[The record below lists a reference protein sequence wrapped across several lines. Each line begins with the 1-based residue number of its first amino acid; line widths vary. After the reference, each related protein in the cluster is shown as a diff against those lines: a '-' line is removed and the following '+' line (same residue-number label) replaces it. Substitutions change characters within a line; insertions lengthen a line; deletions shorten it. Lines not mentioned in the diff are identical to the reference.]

1 MLGDDPDDPGRD
13 AARSAGP
20 PPRARRSRRTRSSV
34 TAAARPRSPGVEAR
48 DADGVPGR
56 PPASDDRAAA
66 ISSRAW
72 SRACSV
78 DTCCFSCPVSRAA
91 DVLPATPAA
100 AQPMASAATTARGHR
115 KRPMTRHDTLPRRK
129 GGPTMTTRR
138 EFLGTTTGALAGLA
152 FVGCDLLAA
161 APVRA
166 QTRRREVVVS
176 GRRVK
181 TVDVHAHCAVPE
193 AMALMG
199 LKAAPQSLIMGQDR
213 IRAMDEQGIDV
224 EALSINPYWYKA
236 ERDLA
241 RALVK
246 IQNEKLAELCASRPD
261 RFVAFATV
269 ALQYPDLAA
278 EQLEEG
284 VKKLGLRGGSIGCSV
299 NGEELS
305 DPKFHPFWAKAEQL
319 GCLIFIHPLGGT
331 AGFEQRLRGNGGL
344 ANVIGNPL
352 DTTIALSHLIFEG
365 TLDRFPGLKIC
376 AAHGGGYLPS
386 YAARSDGGCVTFPD
400 RCPKPLAKRPT
411 EYLRRLYYDSIVFTP
426 EALRHLAAE
435 VGSGQI
441 VMGTDYPFPWMKTSV
456 DHILNTPGLSDAEK
470 R

>member
-1 MLGDDPDDPGRD
+1 MP
-13 AARSAGP
+13 
-20 PPRARRSRRTRSSV
+20 
-34 TAAARPRSPGVEAR
+34 
-48 DADGVPGR
+48 
-56 PPASDDRAAA
+56 
-66 ISSRAW
+66 
-72 SRACSV
+72 
-78 DTCCFSCPVSRAA
+78 
-91 DVLPATPAA
+91 
-100 AQPMASAATTARGHR
+100 
-115 KRPMTRHDTLPRRK
+115 
-129 GGPTMTTRR
+129 TRR
-138 EFLGTTTGALAGLA
+138 EFIRSASGAMAGIA

-161 APVRA
+161 RDA
-166 QTRRREVVVS
+166 QAQASGAVRRREVVVS

-199 LKAAPQSLIMGQDR
+199 LKAEPQTLIMGQDR

-241 RALVK
+241 RALIKV
-246 IQNEKLAELCASRPD
+246 QNEKLAELCASQPD

-284 VKKLGLRGGSIGCSV
+284 VRKLGLRGGSIGASV
-299 NGEELS
+299 YGEELS

-319 GCLIFIHPLGGT
+319 GCLIFIHPQGGN
-331 AGFEQRLRGNGGL
+331 AGFERLKGNGGL
-344 ANVIGNPL
+344 SNVIGNPL
-352 DTTIALSHLIFEG
+352 ETTIALSHLIFEG

-386 YAARSDGGCVTFPD
+386 YAGRSDAGCTTFPE
-400 RCPKPLAKRPT
+400 RCAKVPLKKRPT
-411 EYLRRLYYDSIVFTP
+411 EYLRQLYYDSIVFTS

-435 VGSGQI
+435 VGSGWI
-441 VMGTDYPFPWMKTSV
+441 VMGTDYPFP
-456 DHILNTPGLSDAEK
+456 
-470 R
+470 